1 MRKDLIDN
9 EDDGDI
15 AEKIFQTFFFRKK
28 HIILRI
34 FILDINLWVNSWL
47 YQ

>member
-15 AEKIFQTFFFRKK
+15 ADKIFQPFFLEK
-28 HIILRI
+28 HIILRG